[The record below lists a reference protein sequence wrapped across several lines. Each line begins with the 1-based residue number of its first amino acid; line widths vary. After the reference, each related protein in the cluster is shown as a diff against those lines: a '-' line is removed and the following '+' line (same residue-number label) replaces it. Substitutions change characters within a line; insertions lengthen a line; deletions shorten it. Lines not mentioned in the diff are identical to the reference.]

1 MLQYFSPQAQIIFA
15 ELSKT
20 TNFTVHSS
28 EYLQQQEIVSKRN
41 TQQNVKQTAQKLA
54 YCILSFYFC
63 INSANK
69 QSNNKFNLQATT
81 TQTTTNCHNHH
92 ETVPTNKG
100 IQATAGSETDIAC
113 HKTDKRGI
121 PAQPLIDTTP
131 ETSDRSLV
139 RASGHRT
146 QRRSQRL

>member
-28 EYLQQQEIVSKRN
+28 EHLQLQEIVSKRN

-100 IQATAGSETDIAC
+100 IQATAGSETDRAC
-113 HKTDKRGI
+113 HQTDKRGI
-121 PAQPLIDTTP
+121 PAQPLIVTTT
-131 ETSDRSLV
+131 ETSYS
-139 RASGHRT
+139 AIICATGYRT
-146 QRRSQRL
+146 ER